1 MADHPANH
9 PNAIVLDKGA
19 QLTSDSVEV
28 ARIWITNGAGSTV
41 LIDAG
46 ILEDP
51 TVFGYLI
58 ADTIRHAAR
67 AYAGTWG
74 LDEDAALQAIVDGV
88 GTELREQFT
97 TITTLQDGTI
107 N

>member
-1 MADHPANH
+1 MADHP
-9 PNAIVLDKGA
+9 NAIALDKGA
-19 QLTSDSVEV
+19 KLTGESVEV
-28 ARIWITNGAGSTV
+28 ARIWITSAAGSNV

-51 TVFGYLI
+51 TVFGYLL

-97 TITTLQDGTI
+97 TITTIQEGTI

>member
-1 MADHPANH
+1 MADHSANH
-9 PNAIVLDKGA
+9 ANAIVLDKGA
-19 QLTSDSVEV
+19 QLTSESVEV
-28 ARIWITNGAGSTV
+28 ARIWITNGAGSNV

-58 ADTIRHAAR
+58 ADTIRHAA
-67 AYAGTWG
+67 GTWG
-74 LDEDAALQAIVDGV
+74 IDEDAALQAIVDGV

-97 TITTLQDGTI
+97 TITTLQEGTI

>member
-1 MADHPANH
+1 MADHPNSIA
-9 PNAIVLDKGA
+9 LDKGA
-19 QLTSDSVEV
+19 KLTSESVEV
-28 ARIWITNGAGSTV
+28 ARIWITNGAGSNV

-51 TVFGYLI
+51 TIFGYLL
-58 ADTIRHAAR
+58 ADPIRHAAR
-67 AYAGTWG
+67 ADAGTWG
-74 LDEDAALQAIVDGV
+74 IDEDAALQAIVDGV

-97 TITTLQDGTI
+97 TITTLQEGTI

>member
-9 PNAIVLDKGA
+9 PNAIALDKGA
-19 QLTSDSVEV
+19 QLTSESVEV
-28 ARIWITNGAGSTV
+28 ARIWITNGAGSNV

-51 TVFGYLI
+51 TVFGYLL

-97 TITTLQDGTI
+97 TITTIQEGMH
-107 N
+107 

>member
-1 MADHPANH
+1 MTDH
-9 PNAIVLDKGA
+9 PNAIKLDPGA
-19 QLTSDSVEV
+19 ALTDESVEV
-28 ARIWITNGAGSTV
+28 ARIWITNNAGSNV

-51 TVFGYLI
+51 TVFGYLL

-88 GTELREQFT
+88 GTELCEQFT
-97 TITTLQDGTI
+97 TITTIQEGMH
-107 N
+107 